1 MELDR
6 NLLQYTVSKKIN
18 LVPVSDTNIEAS
30 ISDISKVNLYPVG
43 GDANVDVITV
53 GGSDVDLFGNIS
65 DTELV
70 NLYGGGT
77 KVSTPTNNIKFATT
91 YKNFSPQEISDIKQA
106 IYNLYKSGN
115 LNKGNSSTG
124 STGGSGGTSGTGST
138 GGTGGSDGT
147 SGTGSTGGSEGTG
160 GSGTPVE
167 KASFL
172 TDFCDVDTM
181 FDYLKLLSGGEVT
194 KDTGIT
200 RAQLVH
206 LTQNEAW
213 EENNSNFW
221 GTLNRIFNVL
231 DTDSTKDVLSYDEIK
246 SFIGE
251 ELGEDVADYLNKVNR
266 FTKQLQTE
274 YSRLSNQKK
283 LEFVIARTRE
293 YLEAAGLDKQLKAL
307 NRLLSE
313 TDTYNTDSSI
323 KVGQIVMKKISSD
336 KNGYTTLGSYRSSAY
351 RWEYDDKD
359 DNDNPFT
366 VNSFAGDT
374 DDKSEDFDGGITLNK
389 EMLNYEWYYSV
400 DVLVHELTHATA
412 SQWYPSTCTSGRYS
426 DLVNQESVDKLYDVG
441 VLTNEEYQYYKDHL
455 DNMYLTTATEEETE
469 YWNRLMYLLECQ
481 WGEYA
486 AYQVDADYVDSIAGD
501 IFNASGNAY
510 GNKSMTTAVIGEDEA
525 DIISNHIEGA
535 YNNVGMLGMSIAE
548 FAEAYGYDVSEI
560 NDEDGNGIIS
570 LDDTITKNGQKISIY
585 SKESK
590 PDYEWATYDKN
601 QNWTWVV

>member
-43 GDANVDVITV
+43 GNANVDVITV

-65 DTELV
+65 DTELL

-138 GGTGGSDGT
+138 GGTTGGSG
-147 SGTGSTGGSEGTG
+147 TGGSEGTG

-283 LEFVIARTRE
+283 LEFVIDRTRE
-293 YLEAAGLDKQLKAL
+293 YLEASGLDKQLNAL
-307 NRLLSE
+307 NRLTQE
-313 TDTYNTDSSI
+313 VDTYNTI
-323 KVGQIVMKKISSD
+323 YLAKVGQIVMAEISSD
-336 KNGYTTLGSYRSSAY
+336 NDDNDGYTTLGAYSSMAY
-351 RWEYDDKD
+351 PWEYDDKD

-374 DDKSEDFDGGITLNK
+374 DDDDFDGGITLNK
-389 EMLNYEWYYSV
+389 EMLTWDWYYLV

-412 SQWYPSTCTSGRYS
+412 SQWYPSSCANATKYS
-426 DLVNQESVDKLYDVG
+426 DLVDINSVEKLHEVG
-441 VLTNEEYQYYKDHL
+441 VLTDEEYQYYKDHL
-455 DNMYLTTATEEETE
+455 NNMYKTTATEEETE

-510 GNKSMTTAVIGEDEA
+510 GNKSMTTAVVGEDEA

-548 FAEAYGYDVSEI
+548 FAQAYGYDVSEI
-560 NDEDGNGIIS
+560 NDEDNNGIIS